1 MQTSSAEGLPGMS
14 KYHQAGND
22 PYAKSG
28 EQSSFMQPVQA
39 VAMATKKKM
48 SLQDK
53 YGSTVKGRGTSNSN
67 TTLVSLH

>member
-1 MQTSSAEGLPGMS
+1 MS

-28 EQSSFMQPVQA
+28 ARSGFMQPVQA

-53 YGSTVKGRGTSNSN
+53 YGSTAKGRGTSHSN